1 MMKFNKSTRY
11 ALYAALEMALAGDG
25 NQVTASRVA
34 NRHRIPEGALAKVFQ
49 RLVRAKIA
57 IGTRGVRGGYQLAR
71 RPSRVT
77 LLEVISVFQPPRPP
91 GRCLI
96 DEAAEA
102 RCADYAEC
110 RLRGLFD
117 EVDELVRCTFA
128 SVTLE
133 TLTGRGAQA
142 GGLTARNVIE
152 RTHPSMSSSR
162 TPARATR
169 SRRSPVKE

>member
-1 MMKFNKSTRY
+1 MTLNKSTRY

-25 NQVTASRVA
+25 NQVTVSRVA
-34 NRHRIPEGALAKVFQ
+34 GRHRIPEGALAKVFQ
-49 RLVRAKIA
+49 RLVRAGIA

-71 RPSRVT
+71 RPAEVT
-77 LLEVISVFQPPRPP
+77 VLDVMSVFQSPRPV

-96 DEAAEA
+96 DEAPGA
-102 RCADYAEC
+102 RCRVNPDC

-133 TLTGRGAQA
+133 TLA
-142 GGLTARNVIE
+142 GGGPGRARPGAE
-152 RTHPSMSSSR
+152 LRP
-162 TPARATR
+162 PA
-169 SRRSPVKE
+169 